1 MTRAR
6 LLRLTLSLL
15 LAAAVVSLGGL
26 SFHRKVIGFQPLG
39 FEAHFE
45 PGARSGAA
53 QVQWVGDRGTGLREG
68 DQILLVGASEVPGPA
83 QLAELLKQG
92 PESRLTLLRGGELLQ
107 VTYRRPALRLEI
119 SYLLLALIGVG
130 YLLIGHFTLLR
141 QPGRPGMLFFL
152 WCLASAALYL
162 LSPEMAPL
170 AVTQD
175 LLFKLSFAG
184 DQLARL
190 LLPALTLHL
199 FLVFPEP
206 LESTLAHRGRA
217 FLYLPAAVLL
227 LLQADAMGLLQRLT
241 GRSWLG
247 PWTGQAI
254 QRLDRLELL
263 HLVLYA
269 LAAVAVLVVRLTR
282 GRVWEQQ
289 RQLLWV
295 TFGLAG
301 GYLPFFLFYG
311 LPAVLGLRWPEPAA
325 ALAVLPLALVP
336 VAFAYAILRYKLW
349 DIEVIVRDVASSTL
363 TLLLGIIGFSLVNLA
378 IVRGVPQDLSV
389 ARNLLSFASGLGIA
403 GLLLPTRRTI
413 ASSLER
419 LQYRGTFGK
428 RRALSGLGRQL
439 LHERDLGQ
447 LSAALVERIAEGVA
461 LERSNLYLA
470 QGGSLA
476 VLRPEPELPA
486 RLAEDAFTGDADEGA
501 GFWQCEVRRLPG
513 TGLPG
518 EPPSPAQRLFIAG
531 YRYAFPLTVLGNRV
545 GVVLTGHKQE
555 GAPLNSDDIALIR
568 HLLDQAAL
576 AIENAQLLGQLNRRL
591 EEVVHLQRYSEGILE
606 SSPAG
611 IAVIDVV
618 GERVVSANAAFAH
631 LAEVDREALAGRP
644 LAELLPVSPLPA
656 PGEPPLEISFCD
668 GQGRERHLQ
677 LSLADYTGEMPGEHV
692 DSGAPGSP
700 GSNGPN
706 GSPGSNGS
714 LRILVVHDV
723 SERVAMEA
731 ALKEKDRLAAL
742 GLLAAGVA
750 HEVNTPITGISSYAQ
765 MLLEDT
771 PEGDPHREILQ
782 KMERQTFRAS
792 RIVNNLLG
800 YARNRSTDRRPVALA
815 PLLAETV
822 DLLSDRLRKRRVEV
836 AWQLPQGTSLTG
848 ASDRPAADRA
858 AVPVTGAAE
867 SAASAASDCCVVL
880 ACDGEL
886 QQVFTNLLL
895 NAVDAMGEGGGRL
908 TIGLAAD
915 GELVRVRVE
924 DTGPGIPPERIDRI
938 FKPFF
943 STKLSSG
950 GTGLGLAISYDIV
963 RRHGGTIAV
972 ESEPGAGA
980 CFTVELPRLDRQ
992 QVSA

>member
-6 LLRLTLSLL
+6 ILQLTISLL
-15 LAAAVVSLGGL
+15 LAAMVVSLGGL
-26 SFHRKVIGFQPLG
+26 SVHRKVLLFQPLG
-39 FEAHFE
+39 FEARFQE
-45 PGARSGAA
+45 DGRPGAAR
-53 QVQWVGDRGTGLREG
+53 VEWVGDRGTGLRIG
-68 DQILLVGASEVPGPA
+68 DQILLVGAAEVPGPA
-83 QLAELLKQG
+83 ALARLLKEQPESQLTLVRGAELV
-92 PESRLTLLRGGELLQ
+92 Q
-107 VTYRRPALRLEI
+107 VAYRRPALDVEL
-119 SYLLLALIGVG
+119 SYLLLAVIGVA

-162 LSPEMAPL
+162 LSPAMAPL
-170 AVTQD
+170 APAPD
-175 LLFKLSFAG
+175 LLFKLCFAG

-206 LESTLAHRGRA
+206 LAVGSGRWGRRIVP
-217 FLYLPAAVLL
+217 FLYLPAALFL
-227 LLQADAMGLLQRLT
+227 TLQADAMGLIASLA

-247 PWTGQAI
+247 PWTAPSLAL
-254 QRLDRLELL
+254 LDRLELL
-263 HLVLYA
+263 HLALYA
-269 LAAVAVLVVRLTR
+269 LAAVAVLAVRLRR

-289 RQLLWV
+289 RQLQWV

-301 GYLPFFLFYG
+301 GYLPFFVFYG

-378 IVRGVPQDLSV
+378 IVRGVPQDFSV

-403 GLLLPTRRTI
+403 GLLVPTRRTI

-419 LQYRGTFGK
+419 LQYRGNFGK

-447 LSAALVERIAEGVA
+447 LCAALVDSIAEGVGLDRA
-461 LERSNLYLA
+461 NLYLV
-470 QGGSLA
+470 QGSGLL
-476 VLRPEPELPA
+476 VLRPEPDLPP
-486 RLAEDAFTGDADEGA
+486 RLALDVFEEGGA
-501 GFWQCEVRRLPG
+501 VGAEGFWDGEVRRLRAA
-513 TGLPG
+513 GLPG
-518 EPPSPAQRLFIAG
+518 ESPAPAQRLFIAG

-545 GVVLTGHKQE
+545 GVVLTGYKE
-555 GAPLNSDDIALIR
+555 DAAPLNSDDVALIR

-576 AIENAQLLGQLNRRL
+576 AIENAQLLGQLHQRL
-591 EEVVHLQRYSEGILE
+591 QEVSHLQRYSEGILE

-611 IAVIDVV
+611 IAVIDV
-618 GERVVSANAAFAH
+618 GEERVVSANAAFAQ
-631 LAEVDREALAGRP
+631 LAEVDRDALPGRP

-656 PGEPPLEISFCD
+656 PGEPPLELSYCD
-668 GQGRERHLQ
+668 CQGRERHLQ
-677 LSLADYTGEMPGEHV
+677 LSLADYAGALPGGLSDTG
-692 DSGAPGSP
+692 DRGA
-700 GSNGPN
+700 
-706 GSPGSNGS
+706 

-723 SERVAMEA
+723 SERVAMEN

-750 HEVNTPITGISSYAQ
+750 HEVNTPLTGISSYAQ
-765 MLLEDT
+765 MLLADT
-771 PEGDPHREILQ
+771 ADSDPHREILQ

-800 YARNRSTDRRPVALA
+800 YARNRSSERRPVALA

-822 DLLSDRLRKRRVEV
+822 DLLADRLRKRRVQV
-836 AWQLPQGTSLTG
+836 VWQLPDGVGCEKG
-848 ASDRPAADRA
+848 AG
-858 AVPVTGAAE
+858 GAAG
-867 SAASAASDCCVVL
+867 AASAASDDVVL

-895 NAVDAMGEGGGRL
+895 NAIDAMGETGGRL
-908 TIGLAAD
+908 TLGLESD
-915 GELVRVRVE
+915 GELVRARVA
-924 DTGPGIPPERIDRI
+924 DTGPGIPPERMDRI
-938 FKPFF
+938 FQPFF
-943 STKLSSG
+943 STKLASG

-963 RRHGGTIAV
+963 RHHGGTIAV
-972 ESEPGAGA
+972 ANEPGAGA
-980 CFTVELPRLDRQ
+980 CFTVELPRLLPRQ
-992 QVSA
+992 VTA

>member
-1 MTRAR
+1 M
-6 LLRLTLSLL
+6 
-15 LAAAVVSLGGL
+15 
-26 SFHRKVIGFQPLG
+26 
-39 FEAHFE
+39 
-45 PGARSGAA
+45 
-53 QVQWVGDRGTGLREG
+53 
-68 DQILLVGASEVPGPA
+68 
-83 QLAELLKQG
+83 
-92 PESRLTLLRGGELLQ
+92 
-107 VTYRRPALRLEI
+107 TYRRPPLDVDF
-119 SYLLLALIGVG
+119 SYLLLTLIGVG

-170 AVTQD
+170 AAAPD
-175 LLFKLSFAG
+175 LLFKLSFAV

-206 LESTLAHRGRA
+206 LEGPLARRGRA
-217 FLYLPAAVLL
+217 FLYLPAAVFLA
-227 LLQADAMGLLQRLT
+227 LQADAMGLLRSLT
-241 GRSWLG
+241 GRTWLG
-247 PWTGQAI
+247 PWTDGPLQL
-254 QRLDRLELL
+254 LDRLELL
-263 HLVLYA
+263 HLALYA
-269 LAAVAVLVVRLTR
+269 LAAVAVLAHRLLR

-311 LPAVLGLRWPEPAA
+311 LPAVLGLRWPEPVA

-336 VAFAYAILRYKLW
+336 VTFAWAILRYKLW

-378 IVRGVPQDLSV
+378 IVRGVPQDFSV

-403 GLLLPTRRTI
+403 GLLVPTRRTI
-413 ASSLER
+413 AASLER
-419 LQYRGTFGK
+419 LQYRGTLGK

-447 LSAALVERIAEGVA
+447 LCTALVESIAEGVV
-461 LERSNLYLA
+461 LERANLYLA
-470 QGGSLA
+470 QGASLT
-476 VLRPEPELPA
+476 VLRPEPGLPA
-486 RLAEDAFTGDADEGA
+486 RLAPEAFADGADAGA

-518 EPPSPAQRLFIAG
+518 EPPAPAQRLFIAG
-531 YRYAFPLTVLGNRV
+531 YRYAFPLTVLGKRV

-576 AIENAQLLGQLNRRL
+576 AIENAQLLGQLHQRL

-611 IAVIDVV
+611 IAVIDVA
-618 GERVVSANAAFAH
+618 GERVVSANAAFAR
-631 LAEVDREALAGRP
+631 LAEVDREALAGHS
-644 LAELLPVSPLPA
+644 LAELLPVSPLPE
-656 PGEPPLEISFCD
+656 PGEPPLEISYCD
-668 GQGRERHLQ
+668 RLGRERHLQ
-677 LSLADYTGEMPGEHV
+677 LALAAY
-692 DSGAPGSP
+692 AGSP
-700 GSNGPN
+700 PAGHGDAAA
-706 GSPGSNGS
+706 

-723 SERVAMEA
+723 SERVAMET

-765 MLLEDT
+765 MLLADT

-800 YARNRSTDRRPVALA
+800 YARDRSSERGPVALA

-822 DLLSDRLRKRRVEV
+822 DLLADRIRKRRVELV
-836 AWQLPQGTSLTG
+836 WQLPAGSSG
-848 ASDRPAADRA
+848 KVSAADA
-858 AVPVTGAAE
+858 AAGGAA
-867 SAASAASDCCVVL
+867 ADCCVVV

-886 QQVFTNLLL
+886 QQVFTNLVL

-908 TIGLAAD
+908 TLGLEAD

-938 FKPFF
+938 FQPFF

-972 ESEPGAGA
+972 ASEPGAGA
-980 CFTVELPRLDRQ
+980 CFTVELPRLLQ
-992 QVSA
+992 PQVSA